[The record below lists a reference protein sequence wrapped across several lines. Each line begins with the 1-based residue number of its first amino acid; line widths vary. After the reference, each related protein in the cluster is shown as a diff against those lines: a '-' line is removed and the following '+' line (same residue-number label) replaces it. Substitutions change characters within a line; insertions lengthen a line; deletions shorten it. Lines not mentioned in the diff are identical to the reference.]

1 MRRSFTLA
9 SAIVVALSFAW
20 SATPASAAALTVT
33 SPTQLAAYAAGSEQA
48 AVTQA
53 GSGSALDTT
62 PADPSVAAGAN
73 DVVEAVNS
81 ALFVYSR
88 SATGMTAVTPLAT
101 FSIPAMIGGTSG
113 WHERDPRVL
122 YDPSTGLFLL
132 MVLQYNPSGCG
143 SQIAVFVSQSDPT
156 QAWTVRG
163 SLGIASQLTGD
174 ELANVSVAMTST
186 LIVESSDYQNCT
198 GGAFLAS
205 QTDIIQKADLMTG
218 HTTVNS
224 VVAKVPGPLGVQPVM
239 GLGLS
244 TVAFQIAN
252 DTNCS
257 GPAANTYAIFTITGT
272 PDTKNAAIT
281 CTAAESE
288 PNGSSIP
295 PAAPQ
300 SGTSA
305 TLQTNDDR
313 FLDAAWVNNVLW
325 ATGNT
330 GCTLSSV
337 VRSCLNVVSVNASST
352 GSVTGATQL
361 TPEGV
366 TGAYLYYPALA
377 VDSSGN
383 VFVTFDQSSST
394 AFESME
400 VATITGTTWS
410 SFIALHTSATFYSP
424 SGCSL
429 CTWGAYSAA
438 VQDPLHPTDVWVVS
452 EDTDGGTSAN
462 CATANTCWNTYL
474 GRYTFAGPSV
484 SSLTPASGP
493 GDGGQLVTVAGSDFA
508 TGTTVTIGGTPVT
521 PGNLSPD
528 SFTFTTPAGPA
539 AGGVVHVV
547 ATDSIGSSSAT
558 STQSSYLYIPL
569 SNYVPLVPFRILDTR
584 STSCVQCTGGAIGQ
598 NATRTVP
605 ISSYT
610 DPATHQ
616 SVPAGATAVVVNVTE
631 VGGSAGSLLTVY
643 PTGTPQPK
651 ASNLN
656 FGPGTVTPNLVTVSL
671 GTLGSVKAINIYNS
685 VGSVNVLGD
694 VEGYFIPPLAST
706 PAGEFHPIAPVR
718 VCDTRSTS
726 PTPACKA
733 HGILAAGAPMVVTVT
748 GIGTN
753 PIPSG
758 GTAAAAVLNLT
769 GVGSSAPTYL
779 SVYPTSSNGTC
790 GSPRVSTLNLLA
802 NAVEANR
809 VMVELGP
816 GPSGPDSAVCVFT
829 SVGKINVLLDANGWY
844 GTASATTGYQ
854 YQAIAPSRICDTR
867 VASLGC
873 STGAIGAGLS
883 LARLIHVAGEGG
895 VPSTGPVAVIAN
907 LTAIVPSA
915 GTYLVA
921 YPANLTVNPTASDVN
936 LNAGTILPNLIVVQ
950 LDTTAGADDGCIELL
965 NSVGSVNAVV
975 DVEGWFQ

>member
-1 MRRSFTLA
+1 M
-9 SAIVVALSFAW
+9 
-20 SATPASAAALTVT
+20 ASAAAPSTHHGARDESAGPLTVT
-33 SPTQLAAYAAGSEQA
+33 SPTQLATYAAGSEQA
-48 AVTQA
+48 AITIA

-62 PADPSVAAGAN
+62 PSDPSVAAGAT

-88 SATGMTAVTPLAT
+88 TATGAVAVTPLMT

-113 WHERDPRVL
+113 WHVRDPRVL

-156 QAWTVRG
+156 QAWSNRG
-163 SLGIASQLTGD
+163 TLSIVSQLSND
-174 ELANVSVAMTST
+174 ELTNVSVAMTST
-186 LIVESSDYQNCT
+186 LIVESSDYQAC
-198 GGAFLAS
+198 GGVLLAS

-239 GLGLS
+239 GLGLT

-252 DTNCS
+252 DTSCTA
-257 GPAANTYAIFTITGT
+257 PAANTYAIYTITGT

-281 CTAAESE
+281 CTAFESE
-288 PNGSSIP
+288 PNGSTIP

-330 GCTLSSV
+330 GCTPSSDTH
-337 VRSCLNVVSVNASST
+337 VRSCVNVVSVGISSA
-352 GSVTGATQL
+352 GAISSATQL

-366 TGAYLYYPALA
+366 NGQYLYYPALA

-383 VFVTFDQSSST
+383 VFVTFDESSSA

-400 VATITGTTWS
+400 VATISGTTWS
-410 SFIALHTSATFYSP
+410 TFITLHASATFYSP
-424 SGCSL
+424 SGCSV
-429 CTWGAYSAA
+429 CSWGAYSAA

-452 EDTDGGTSAN
+452 EDTAGVTSAN

-508 TGTTVTIGGTPVT
+508 SGTTATIGTTPVT
-521 PGNLSPD
+521 PGSLSPD

-547 ATDSIGSSSAT
+547 ATDSVGSSSAT

-584 STSCVQCTGGAIGQ
+584 STSCVQCTGGAIGP

-610 DPATHQ
+610 DPATHE

-694 VEGYFIPPLAST
+694 VEGYFIPPLAAT

-733 HGILAAGAPMVVTVT
+733 HGILAAGAPMLVTVT
-748 GIGTN
+748 GIGVN

-758 GTAAAAVLNLT
+758 GSAAAAVLNLT
-769 GVGSSAPTYL
+769 GVGSSAPTYV

-816 GPSGPDSAVCVFT
+816 GPSGADSAVCVFT
-829 SVGKINVLLDANGWY
+829 AVGKINVLLDANGWY

-867 VASLGC
+867 VSSVGC

-883 LARLIHVAGEGG
+883 QARLIHVAGEGG
-895 VPSTGPVAVIAN
+895 VPSSGPVAVIAN

-950 LDTTAGADDGCIELL
+950 LDTTAGADFGCIELL